1 MDLTQLDER
10 YPDGIPKELQPGVDK
25 FKELCKKKEIKSV
38 KLMENFSPDLENTLK
53 YGTEVYKGLIVQV
66 SPGYKLS
73 KADKLWFHPQL
84 TKTRSVYPKA
94 LDLKEVKVPDLN
106 SSVGL
111 YSTYTVDELGGQS
124 MKKFTIVDT
133 AYSNI
138 DTVTNL
144 WFLGGAAMRDVYSD
158 FKEMQLQDKVK
169 EEHDSQTLGGCNPE
183 SRHEYVSLYKGANV
197 YHFYNHVLR
206 SEGETMVLQSP
217 LMGYSKVH
225 TKGDVASDRYTDIM
239 DVNKLT
245 QSHRDRIYGDC
256 SWEGDNIANTYIMRR
271 GDTVKGEAY
280 RMLKCRVSSNNI
292 VDKLDAETILKL
304 TPKSKL
310 IPTSF
315 LATELHKKDVLSFAA
330 SDELAMKLL
339 KDNWKSMLS
348 KRFFDNGTLKVP
360 RDMVEKY
367 LI

>member
-38 KLMENFSPDLENTLK
+38 KLMGNFSLDLENTLK
-53 YGTEVYKGLIVQV
+53 YGTEVYKGLIVQAV
-66 SPGYKLS
+66 PGYKVTE
-73 KADKLWFHPQL
+73 ADKLWFHPQL
-84 TKTRSVYPKA
+84 TKTRSVYTG
-94 LDLKEVKVPDLN
+94 EVNLSEITIPEIN
-106 SSVGL
+106 SSVGT

-124 MKKFTIVDT
+124 MKNYTIVDT

-138 DTVTNL
+138 DTVTKL

-158 FKEMQLQDKVK
+158 FKEMELQEKTYQEQD
-169 EEHDSQTLGGCNPE
+169 ELSSNNQG
-183 SRHEYVSLYKGANV
+183 RYEYVSLYKGANV
-197 YHFYNHVLR
+197 YHYYNHVLR

-225 TKGDVASDRYTDIM
+225 SKGDIASDQYTDIM

-315 LATELHKKDVLSFAA
+315 LATELHKNDVLSFAA
-330 SDELAMKLL
+330 SDELVMKLL

-348 KRFFDNGTLKVP
+348 KRFFDNGTLNVP
-360 RDMVEKY
+360 RGMVEKY